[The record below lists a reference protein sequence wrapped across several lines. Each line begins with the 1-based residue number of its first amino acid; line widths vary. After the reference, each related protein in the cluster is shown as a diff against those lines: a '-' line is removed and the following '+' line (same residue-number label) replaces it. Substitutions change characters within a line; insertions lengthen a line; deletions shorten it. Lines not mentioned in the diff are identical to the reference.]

1 MKLRPLFDKV
11 VLEPVEA
18 NEKTQ
23 GGILLPGTAQE
34 KQQIGVIV
42 AVGNG
47 GVVDGKDVVM
57 QVEVGQKVL
66 YAKYSGSEFKYEG
79 KTFTISFDKK
89 STYGCDIQ
97 VSGNGK

>member
-1 MKLRPLFDKV
+1 MKLKPLFDKV
-11 VLEPVEA
+11 MLEPVEA
-18 NEKTQ
+18 NEKSQ

-47 GVVDGKDVVM
+47 GMIDGKEVVM

-66 YAKYSGSEFKYEG
+66 YAKYSGSDFKYEG
-79 KTFTISFDKK
+79 KEYVIIRQS
-89 STYGCDIQ
+89 DILA
-97 VSGNGK
+97 VME